1 MIDSQVTSTIGF
13 PMGIEL
19 QKMLKNLAEK
29 SLRPDGTTY
38 HRLTLADENE
48 IARVHKISNRE
59 TQLLALS
66 CDVIP
71 ERYCRNQHS
80 ITVKE
85 QISLLQ
91 SEVVV
96 IGQGG
101 LGGTVTELLSR
112 LGIGALTLVDGDTFE
127 ESNLNRQIL
136 CTTGNLGKSKA
147 EAGRDRVQAI
157 NPAIEVKSIHE
168 FVDKNNATSIIKDA
182 NVVVDCLDSISTRFI
197 VEQVCK
203 EEKIPMVSAAIGGS
217 VGQATVVFP
226 EDDGLRLIYGNS
238 NGPDKGIETHQGTLA
253 YAATLMAAVQCAE
266 VVNLICTGTS
276 SLHNHLLIAE
286 IDDKNFVK
294 ILLHQSNGE

>member
-1 MIDSQVTSTIGF
+1 MD
-13 PMGIEL
+13 IEL
-19 QKMLKNLAEK
+19 QKIIKERAEK

-38 HRLTLADENE
+38 HRLKLADENE
-48 IARVHKISNRE
+48 ITQIHKISGKE
-59 TQLLALS
+59 TQLFALS

-80 ITVKE
+80 ISIKE
-85 QISLLQ
+85 QMCLL
-91 SEVVV
+91 SSKVAV

-136 CTTGNLGKSKA
+136 CTIDNLGKSKA
-147 EAGRDRVQAI
+147 EAGRDRVRAI
-157 NPAIEVKSIHE
+157 NPAIEVTSVHE
-168 FVDKNNATSIIKDA
+168 FVDKHNITSIINDA

-197 VEQVCK
+197 VEEACK
-203 EEKIPMVSAAIGGS
+203 EKLIPLVSAAIGGS
-217 VGQATVVFP
+217 AGQATVVLP
-226 EDDGLRLIYGNS
+226 EDDGLKLIYGDGNRA
-238 NGPDKGIETHQGTLA
+238 DKGIETSQGTLA
-253 YAATLMAAVQCAE
+253 YAASLMAAIECAE
-266 VVNLICTGTS
+266 VVNLICKGSS

-294 ILLHQSNGE
+294 ILLPQASDE